1 MLKLRVFFYQ
11 ISSSI
16 QPFFSARSLALWS
29 GSPPQL
35 LEFLALKNIVV
46 PYVILKHVV
55 PLKKKSKG
63 ATNQSQFSWCIP
75 TVCAVAVACW
85 FVRGTSRFSRF
96 KVSASKS
103 SAPMAISSTGGKLRE
118 PNLWER
124 QHVPTKSTVLKVKA
138 SKRTWAL
145 TKRVDKK
152 YSKKKGY
159 ACRNTISLLTI
170 FCCSHWDSLAYYLAG
185 ICRKDDLVRLPPF
198 LAFFA

>member
-1 MLKLRVFFYQ
+1 MFLSVFRYKFKSVSHLLYSNSPLFCGMKMLKLRVFFYQ

-75 TVCAVAVACW
+75 TVCAVAVAC
-85 FVRGTSRFSRF
+85 
-96 KVSASKS
+96 
-103 SAPMAISSTGGKLRE
+103 
-118 PNLWER
+118 
-124 QHVPTKSTVLKVKA
+124 
-138 SKRTWAL
+138 
-145 TKRVDKK
+145 
-152 YSKKKGY
+152 
-159 ACRNTISLLTI
+159 
-170 FCCSHWDSLAYYLAG
+170 
-185 ICRKDDLVRLPPF
+185 
-198 LAFFA
+198 